1 MSTLVSIIVPVFNE
15 ESIIQQSLEVILNAA
30 KFDEV
35 QIELIVIDDGSSD
48 ATLMQVELAM
58 LKNDC
63 ISLISFTRNFGKEAA
78 IEAGLTHAQG
88 QAAIIID
95 CDLQHPP
102 ELIPEMIRLW
112 KNGLL
117 VVHAIKNERAKES
130 VMHQIF
136 VGTFYTLFRQLSG
149 LDLKGYS
156 DFKLVDR
163 RVIDV
168 YLALPEKQRFF
179 RGLIS
184 WANFPSALLPFNV
197 KERADGSI
205 GKWSQWSLFRYAV
218 NNITGF
224 SSLPLK
230 LVTYLGVITL
240 LFGAIIGINSLL
252 QKIQGEAVDGFT
264 TVNLLIIVM
273 GGSILISLGV
283 IGHYLAK
290 LYDEIKARPNYLI
303 NEKKKAKE

>member
-58 LKNDC
+58 LKSDC

-78 IEAGLTHAQG
+78 IEAGLAHAQG